1 MKKTYVKIKHSE
13 QVTFTVLVKQ
23 IKKQKQSIDQYL
35 IYYNCML

>member
-23 IKKQKQSIDQYL
+23 IKKTKTEYRSIPDL
-35 IYYNCML
+35 L